1 MVEFLAGWLDPVRNP
16 RLDMGPEVEISRS
29 PERLIHS
36 WYWFAEQL
44 SLIRTAGLAGQ
55 LRAEISASGIEFN
68 AQQEICRHET
78 SIQRSMKVIEQ
89 LRADDYL
96 RWKKRDMKIKFSVN
110 CLAKSE
116 S

>member
-44 SLIRTAGLAGQ
+44 SLIRTAGLVRQ
-55 LRAEISASGIEFN
+55 LRTEISASGIEFY
-68 AQQEICRHET
+68 AQQEICR
-78 SIQRSMKVIEQ
+78 Q
-89 LRADDYL
+89 
-96 RWKKRDMKIKFSVN
+96 
-110 CLAKSE
+110 
-116 S
+116 